1 MVLSS
6 SGVTL
11 ASKFCFQASKRKQSA
26 NAVGVYSVDFPALN
40 DVKGAFDISS
50 TNDISA
56 ACDKFQKLAPSKQ
69 GGGGQIQGVYHCES
83 NNSQANSD
91 TGGNTSTSGTT
102 GGGKGNSAAGVAIN
116 AAMLGL
122 AVVGGLVAL
131 L

>member
-1 MVLSS
+1 MI
-6 SGVTL
+6 
-11 ASKFCFQASKRKQSA
+11 A
-26 NAVGVYSVDFPALN
+26 NVARYSVDFPALN

-83 NNSQANSD
+83 NNAKANDD
-91 TGGNTSTSGTT
+91 TGGNTSSSGTT
-102 GGGKGNSAAGVAIN
+102 GGSSGNSTTGNSGAGVAVN
-116 AAMLGL
+116 AAMVGL
-122 AVVGGLVAL
+122 SVVGGFVAL

>member
-1 MVLSS
+1 ML
-6 SGVTL
+6 TL
-11 ASKFCFQASKRKQSA
+11 GHSIE
-26 NAVGVYSVDFPALN
+26 FPSLN

-56 ACDKFQKLAPSKQ
+56 ACDSFQKLAPTKQ
-69 GGGGQIQGVYHCES
+69 GGGNQIQGIYHCES
-83 NNSQANSD
+83 NNAQANSD

-102 GGGKGNSAAGVAIN
+102 GGGSGGSGKGGNSAAGVAVN